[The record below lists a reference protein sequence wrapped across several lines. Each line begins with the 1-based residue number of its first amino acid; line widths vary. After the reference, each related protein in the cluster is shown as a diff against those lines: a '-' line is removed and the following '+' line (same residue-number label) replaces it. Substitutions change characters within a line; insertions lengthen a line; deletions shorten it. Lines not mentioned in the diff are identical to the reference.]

1 MATLSLNQGQH
12 CRKFSFVE
20 ANLEQALR
28 EKLQDAVSDPAP
40 PFTRRDVELPGIPGK
55 AIAVIG
61 MRRTGKS
68 TFLWQLLADRLARGA
83 ERASLLYLGFD
94 DDRVAGLTLA
104 GLQGLLEGYFRLYPA
119 GRQGRRVTLFL
130 DELQVVPG
138 WESFVRRVLDTEAAD
153 VFVSGS
159 SAKLLSRELATNL
172 RGRAMEAQVFPFSF
186 REYLRHRGREPH
198 EPADRW
204 PRAVRSGVAAD
215 LDAYL
220 REGGFP
226 EAQGASPRDRAR
238 LLHGYVDSVLLRD
251 VIERHNVT
259 HPVAL
264 SWLTRHLLANAAGA
278 FSIHRF
284 TNDLRSQGI
293 AVGKDSL
300 YAFLDHLA
308 DAFLV
313 RVVPM
318 ATASE
323 RQRMVNPRK
332 IYPIDPALIPLFD
345 RTGRAN
351 EGHALETA
359 VAIELQRR
367 GAELFYVK
375 TPRGREVDF
384 LARYPEGT
392 EELVQVAAR
401 FDEPATLERELRALA
416 EAAEMFP
423 RATRTLV
430 TLSPEAVTSAPAGV
444 QVVEAG
450 AWMLDR
456 S

>member
-1 MATLSLNQGQH
+1 M
-12 CRKFSFVE
+12 E
-20 ANLEQALR
+20 AKHDQAWRDL
-28 EKLQDAVSDPAP
+28 LLDAVNEPVPS
-40 PFTRRDVELPGIPGK
+40 FTRRDVELPAIPNK
-55 AIAVIG
+55 AIAVVG

-68 TFLWQLLADRLARGA
+68 TYLWQLLSDRLAQGA
-83 ERASLLYLGFD
+83 ERPSLLYLGFD
-94 DDRVAGLTLA
+94 DDRLAGLTLRDL
-104 GLQGLLEGYFRLYPA
+104 GGLLEEYFRLYPA

-130 DELQVVPG
+130 DEIQVVPG

-186 REYLRHRGREPH
+186 REFLRHRRREPKA
-198 EPADRW
+198 PADRL
-204 PRAVRSGVAAD
+204 PRAQRTQLGSD
-215 LDAYL
+215 LIAYL

-226 EAQGASPRDRAR
+226 EAQGANPRDRAR
-238 LLHGYVDSVLLRD
+238 LLRGYVDSVLLRD

-264 SWLTRHLLANAAGA
+264 SWLTRHLLANAAGT

-293 AVGKDSL
+293 GVGKDSL
-300 YAFLDHLA
+300 YAFLDHLT
-308 DAFLV
+308 DAFLL
-313 RVVPM
+313 RVVPL
-318 ATASE
+318 ATDSE

-332 IYPIDPALIPLFD
+332 VYPVDPALIPLFD

-359 VAIELQRR
+359 VAIELERR
-367 GAELFYVK
+367 GAEIHYVK
-375 TPRGREVDF
+375 TPKGHEVDF

-392 EELVQVAAR
+392 EELVQVCAR
-401 FDEPATLERELRALA
+401 FDDPATLDRELRALA

-430 TLSPEAVTSAPAGV
+430 TLAPEAVTTVPLEVEVA
-444 QVVEAG
+444 EAG
-450 AWMLDR
+450 AWMLR
-456 S
+456 EC

>member
-1 MATLSLNQGQH
+1 M
-12 CRKFSFVE
+12 E
-20 ANLEQALR
+20 AKNDLALR
-28 EKLQDAVSDPAP
+28 QKLQDAVSDPVP
-40 PFTRRDVELPGIPGK
+40 RFTRRDVELPGIPGK
-55 AIAVIG
+55 AIAIIG

-83 ERASLLYLGFD
+83 ERASLLYVGFD

-104 GLQGLLEGYFRLYPA
+104 GLNGLLEAYFRLYPA
-119 GRQGRRVTLFL
+119 GRQGRRVTFFL
-130 DELQVVPG
+130 DEIQVVPG
-138 WESFVRRVLDTEAAD
+138 WESFVRRVLDTEAVE

-186 REYLRHRGREPH
+186 REALRHRGREPVT
-198 EPADRW
+198 PAERW
-204 PRAVRSGVAAD
+204 PRAERSQVASD

-238 LLHGYVDSVLLRD
+238 LLAGYVDSVLLRD
-251 VIERHNVT
+251 VIERHEVT

-264 SWLTRHLLANAAGA
+264 MWLTRHLLANAAGT

-284 TNDLRSQGI
+284 TNDLRSQGVAI
-293 AVGKDSL
+293 GKDTL
-300 YAFLDHLA
+300 YAFLDHLS

-332 IYPIDPALIPLFD
+332 IYPLDPALIPLFD

-359 VAIELQRR
+359 VAIELERR
-367 GAELFYVK
+367 GAELTYVK
-375 TPRGREVDF
+375 TSKGFEVDF

-392 EELVQVAAR
+392 EELVQVCAR
-401 FDEPATLERELRALA
+401 LDEPGTRDRELRALV

-430 TLSPEAVTSAPAGV
+430 TLAPEAIAEVPQGV
-444 QVVEAG
+444 EAVEAG
-450 AWMLDR
+450 AWMLR
-456 S
+456 